1 MHHRVAFIITLIA
14 VCAIVTP
21 ARAQSAVTAR
31 QSSCTY
37 AECALRFEPGTWRQ
51 HLVRGTSGRT
61 VGKLG
66 WFNSSAIDSLLAGPD
81 SAASNARSYVSE
93 SRKSSVYTLVG
104 TASMMFAVI
113 HSRNADE
120 VHGVDVS
127 ALVVALLMLG
137 PAGHHAGNAAASLS
151 RSVWWY
157 NSALPR

>member
-1 MHHRVAFIITLIA
+1 MHPRVAFIITLIA
-14 VCAIVTP
+14 VHAIVTP
-21 ARAQSAVTAR
+21 APAQSAVTAR

-81 SAASNARSYVSE
+81 SAASNARRYVSE
-93 SRKSSVYTLVG
+93 NRKSAMYSLIG

-113 HSRNADE
+113 RLQNARE
-120 VHGVDVS
+120 VHAVDVS
-127 ALVVALLMLG
+127 AIVLGLLTLG

-157 NSALPR
+157 NSTLPR